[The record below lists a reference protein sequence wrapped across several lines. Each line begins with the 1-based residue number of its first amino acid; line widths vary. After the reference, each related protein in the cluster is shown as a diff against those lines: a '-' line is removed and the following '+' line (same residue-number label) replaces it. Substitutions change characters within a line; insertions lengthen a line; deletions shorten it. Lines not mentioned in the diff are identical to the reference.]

1 MGCSV
6 CIIAPQV
13 TSQTEVQKIK
23 RGSQKNGLQSSQTPT
38 TYSHSINK
46 EDDILLKYSGVVLAN
61 YGSLAVN
68 YDIDKKIGSGT
79 FGKVYEVTY
88 RPINQKR
95 AMKVVKRD
103 TINYQDDAQKFL
115 KEIEMLT
122 QLDHPNII
130 KIYEYY
136 VDELN
141 YYVITE
147 LARGGELYEQIYKLQ
162 NFKEEH
168 AAVIMQQIISAVCYM
183 HSKGIVHRDLKP
195 ENIMLESGVDEG
207 DLNIKLIDFGT
218 SNYFHKNEKLSLKV
232 GTPYYIAPEILK
244 STYNYKCDIWSLGV
258 IMYILL
264 SGNPPFN
271 GPDDQAILNKV
282 KMGKYSMDI
291 PEFSQV
297 SSEAKD
303 LIQKMLTY
311 DPEKRISAIE
321 ALRHPWFTKYLKP
334 RSSFENEK
342 SVSKPFENL
351 RKISAKE
358 KLQQATI
365 AFLVHHVSTSEMVKD
380 LTNIFKELDTDGN
393 GTLSYDE
400 IKQGF
405 NKYYGENKIT
415 EKEFNDIMNAIDK
428 DKNKCIEYEEFISA
442 TINLDMLLSDKYLRL
457 AFNSYDK
464 DGSQLLS
471 VDEIKKALGLIEGEE
486 DNDVIKKII
495 KEIDINGDGQISF
508 DEFKQLMLKVIKK

>member
-1 MGCSV
+1 MGCQICSRNPEILTQRENLRMQAKKYLHV
-6 CIIAPQV
+6 QQTQ
-13 TSQTEVQKIK
+13 TS
-23 RGSQKNGLQSSQTPT
+23 G

-46 EDDILLKYSGVVLAN
+46 EDDILLKYSGVIIAN
-61 YGSLAVN
+61 HGSLAVN
-68 YDIDKKIGSGT
+68 YDIDRKIGSGT

-88 RPINQKR
+88 RPLNQKR
-95 AMKVVKRD
+95 AMKVVKKD

-147 LARGGELYEQIYKLQ
+147 LARGGELYEQIYTLK

-168 AAVIMQQIISAVCYM
+168 AAIIMHQIISAVCYM

-195 ENIMLESGVDEG
+195 ENIMLESTDD
-207 DLNIKLIDFGT
+207 DLTIKIIDFGT
-218 SNYFHKNEKLSLKV
+218 SNYYNKKEKLSLKV

-244 STYNYKCDIWSLGV
+244 GTYNDKCDMWSLGV

-264 SGNPPFN
+264 SGTPPFY
-271 GPDDQAILNKV
+271 GPDDQTILSRV
-282 KMGKYSMDI
+282 KEGQYTMDI
-291 PEFSQV
+291 PEFDRV
-297 SSEAKD
+297 SDEAKD
-303 LIQKMLTY
+303 LIKKLPTY
-311 DPEKRISAIE
+311 DPEKRISAID
-321 ALRHPWFTKYLKP
+321 ALKHSWFSINIKRMNSLATDN
-334 RSSFENEK
+334 SF
-342 SVSKPFENL
+342 SKPFENL
-351 RKISAKE
+351 RQMNAKE

-380 LTNIFKELDTDGN
+380 LTAIFRQLDTDGN
-393 GTLSYDE
+393 GTLSYEE

-405 NKYYGENKIT
+405 NKYYGENKIS

-428 DKNKCIEYEEFISA
+428 DKNKCIEYEEFIAA

-471 VDEIKKALGLIEGEE
+471 VDEIKKALGLIEGNE
-486 DNDVIKKII
+486 DNEVIKNII
-495 KEIDINGDGQISF
+495 KEIDLNGDGQISF
-508 DEFKQLMLKVIKK
+508 DEFKQLMLKVVKKD